1 MLLSSAGQTFFQ
13 HAATTWSLPAL
24 VLFPRNITRRPGFG
38 KTSQGGFNLTV
49 LFSYVLLSITEL
61 QIICSSKG
69 QNPFFFF
76 QEELIQNCYSSPI
89 IVLSIVLY
97 RIFTGSSKCHKAPI
111 ILDKYNIQAIA
122 PDARTFARNVN
133 QTFAEPQNMG
143 DHI

>member
-1 MLLSSAGQTFFQ
+1 MGGNKQGEVCCSHLQDSPFFQ
-13 HAATTWSLPAL
+13 PGVSQTL
-24 VLFPRNITRRPGFG
+24 VLFPREAKFWKYQP
-38 KTSQGGFNLTV
+38 GGFNLPV

-61 QIICSSKG
+61 QIIRSSKG

-97 RIFTGSSKCHKAPI
+97 RIFTRSSKCHKAI

-122 PDARTFARNVN
+122 PDARTFC
-133 QTFAEPQNMG
+133 
-143 DHI
+143 